1 MKKGD
6 NFVLKTDDQIRVT
19 SKAVKMSKSRG
30 NVVNPDDV
38 IRTTGADALRLY
50 LMFMG
55 PLEQVSCLSSSPA
68 SSYPGHLPPH
78 TLSYV
83 TVSQGLTGSSL
94 C

>member
-1 MKKGD
+1 VKKGD

-55 PLEQVSCLSSSPA
+55 PLEQVSCLLPLLVSCLLPLLSSPA
-68 SSYPGHLPPH
+68 SACPLIRDRVSRPH
-78 TLSYV
+78 RL
-83 TVSQGLTGSSL
+83 
-94 C
+94 